1 MEEELAYP
9 TNKILLIDLFM
20 ALAIITVK
28 IRPLAPTRDPATIST
43 LFSNNNP
50 AKAAAMPEKEFN
62 KEITT
67 GISPPP
73 IGRTKPIPP
82 KSVKTNRIVKK
93 SKVGT
98 IAGVTKTEYN
108 KNANEI

>member
-1 MEEELAYP
+1 
-9 TNKILLIDLFM
+9 M
-20 ALAIITVK
+20 AFAIITVK
-28 IRPLAPTRDPATIST
+28 IRPLAPTRDPATIRT

-50 AKAAAMPEKEFN
+50 AKAAAIPEKEFS

-73 IGRTKPIPP
+73 IGRTNPIPP

-98 IAGVTKTEYN
+98 IAGVTNTEYN

>member
-28 IRPLAPTRDPATIST
+28 IRPLAPTRDPATIRT

-67 GISPPP
+67 AQAMARECMNSGYTMC
-73 IGRTKPIPP
+73 G
-82 KSVKTNRIVKK
+82 
-93 SKVGT
+93 
-98 IAGVTKTEYN
+98 Y
-108 KNANEI
+108 

>member
-1 MEEELAYP
+1 M
-9 TNKILLIDLFM
+9 
-20 ALAIITVK
+20 TVN
-28 IRPLAPTRDPATIST
+28 ISPLAPTSDPATIRT
-43 LFSNNNP
+43 LFNNNNP
-50 AKAAAMPEKEFN
+50 AKAAAMPEKEFS

-82 KSVKTNRIVKK
+82 KSVKTSRIVKK
-93 SKVGT
+93 LNVGT
-98 IAGVTKTEYN
+98 IAGVTNTEYN